1 MCQQPDGSYVQYG
14 VVSWGDGCA
23 QRNQPGVYTKLA
35 NYISWID
42 DIIQNSD
49 YVPGDQITTRRTYN
63 NRNKESKGTSL
74 YQHLLF

>member
-14 VVSWGDGCA
+14 VVSWGYGCA

-49 YVPGDQITTRRTYN
+49 YVPGDQSTTRRTYN
-63 NRNKESKGTSL
+63 NRNKESKGTCL
-74 YQHLLF
+74 YQQLLF